1 MVVQSGVDRHDM
13 QPQRQPVRR
22 ALTYSEPQQAPVL
35 DASQE
40 TAHDDLSL
48 ARTVQ
53 PLR

>member
-1 MVVQSGVDRHDM
+1 M
-13 QPQRQPVRR
+13 RR
-22 ALTYSEPQQAPVL
+22 ALTYAEAQQAPVL